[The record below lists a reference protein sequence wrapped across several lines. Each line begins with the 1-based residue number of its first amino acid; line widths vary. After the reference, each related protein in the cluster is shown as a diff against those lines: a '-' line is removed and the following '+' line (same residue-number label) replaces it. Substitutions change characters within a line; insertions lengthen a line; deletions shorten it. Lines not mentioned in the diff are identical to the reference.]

1 MAGLPL
7 AELPLVTPGEG
18 AAASCGVAPD
28 SDVDAADWEEDKDA
42 ASQGLP
48 SYLGSQASG
57 MPGDLSDGDEVQDIF
72 EKPEWDD
79 DTKCTEGEW
88 KHQTRGGGAVD
99 AGGQA
104 GTYGVYQGN
113 WGNVWHEKPLQQH
126 MLQDIMSSP
135 AQIIVL
141 QETGVTMLKEL
152 EGMPDGD
159 ALRAIR
165 DGGGGNEG
173 AQGQRQPGCRFIG
186 IRGPECWPF
195 GSTMIAGRR
204 SLVTGIR
211 LLLFHRSFDGTYK
224 KNKAWKTCENQERS
238 DPGNGCLFKNE
249 VFQNPR
255 WRG

>member
-42 ASQGLP
+42 ASLGLP

-104 GTYGVYQGN
+104 GTYG
-113 WGNVWHEKPLQQH
+113 
-126 MLQDIMSSP
+126 
-135 AQIIVL
+135 
-141 QETGVTMLKEL
+141 
-152 EGMPDGD
+152 
-159 ALRAIR
+159 
-165 DGGGGNEG
+165 
-173 AQGQRQPGCRFIG
+173 F
-186 IRGPECWPF
+186 F
-195 GSTMIAGRR
+195 
-204 SLVTGIR
+204 
-211 LLLFHRSFDGTYK
+211 
-224 KNKAWKTCENQERS
+224 
-238 DPGNGCLFKNE
+238 
-249 VFQNPR
+249 
-255 WRG
+255 